1 MFGGGFGDIFRGTY
15 QGAVVAV
22 KRIRI
27 FQTDTDLPK
36 KRRKFCQE
44 ALTWQSLK
52 HAYIVPFLGI
62 VGEEFPTALCMVS
75 PWMRHGTVLKH
86 LADNGRASVN
96 KRLYEISQGLEYL
109 HSQHIVHGDLRGC
122 NILINDSWQACL
134 TDFGLT
140 VFHDA
145 TPATSTSRHEGS
157 VRWMAPELH
166 MPSKF
171 AMARFRR
178 TPASDIYA
186 FGCVC
191 LELYTGRAPFH
202 DIVHE
207 TQIILEVIEGQ
218 RPDRPT
224 YTDPIL
230 SDALWQLVQACW
242 SGKSSDRP
250 ATSDVVSIL
259 KELSQP
265 PLRALPMLEVPIPGS
280 SSVVEFDGD
289 VPQIMGLTTKDE
301 ALPGISF
308 RPMDK
313 ARARPREEESED
325 DIGNRP
331 TKKVKGKGKAPA
343 EGEKKFRLS
352 EVQTVIRED
361 SRREV

>member
-1 MFGGGFGDIFRGTY
+1 F
-15 QGAVVAV
+15 
-22 KRIRI
+22 
-27 FQTDTDLPK
+27 FQ
-36 KRRKFCQE
+36 KFCQE
-44 ALTWQSLK
+44 ALTWQSLR
-52 HAYIVPFLGI
+52 HASIVPFLGI

-86 LADNGRASVN
+86 LADNGRASIN

-109 HSQHIVHGDLRGC
+109 HSQHVVHGDLRGC

-171 AMARFRR
+171 AMARFQR

-207 TQIILEVIEGQ
+207 TQIILGVIEGQ

-230 SDALWQLVQACW
+230 SDELWRLIQACW
-242 SGKSSDRP
+242 SEKFSDRP
-250 ATSDVVSIL
+250 STSDVVSIL
-259 KELSQP
+259 KDLSHVRQNSLVLTAETDTFLQP
-265 PLRALPMLEVPIPGS
+265 LLQALPMLKVPIPS
-280 SSVVEFDGD
+280 PSVVEFDGD
-289 VPQIMGLTTKDE
+289 VPRFVGLTTKDE

-308 RPMDK
+308 HPMDK
-313 ARARPREEESED
+313 VRARPREEESED
-325 DIGNRP
+325 DVGNRP

-352 EVQTVIRED
+352 EV
-361 SRREV
+361 